1 METISGWLPHIIEP
15 CSNFRGPKLGID
27 FWLRSEIGYGKSQIL
42 VGNRVQVSGFGPL
55 IANQNVREYHPG
67 TRINKSML
75 KQKITLIFLHIS
87 NSNSSMLNLLNK
99 MDQEK
104 KNSENRFIVQ
114 CTLCIFTTQ
123 RSANKFSFLFVKKR
137 SLIVLIRLHVQ
148 SSGSYDVLLRR
159 IQHVGCEDKEH
170 KYSYVQE
177 FKSCVNAHIQT
188 ENPRTKSS
196 SLFQALS

>member
-1 METISGWLPHIIEP
+1 MWASPKGRVFSCFSLNFFYYHFGLKLDMFFTLAWHWTFCLQGTIFSRQHCYRSQMFTQMKTISGWLPHIIEP

-55 IANQNVREYHPG
+55 IANQNFREYHPG

-114 CTLCIFTTQ
+114 CTLYIY
-123 RSANKFSFLFVKKR
+123 N
-137 SLIVLIRLHVQ
+137 
-148 SSGSYDVLLRR
+148 
-159 IQHVGCEDKEH
+159 
-170 KYSYVQE
+170 
-177 FKSCVNAHIQT
+177 
-188 ENPRTKSS
+188 
-196 SLFQALS
+196 